1 MWNSARTDKP
11 VTTVAINIFIHISL
25 IYLALLLQESCKWPA
40 SCQTLE
46 DIIDD
51 NLIDNP

>member
-25 IYLALLLQESCKWPA
+25 IYLALLLQECMQMACKLP
-40 SCQTLE
+40 
-46 DIIDD
+46 
-51 NLIDNP
+51 NLGRYYR